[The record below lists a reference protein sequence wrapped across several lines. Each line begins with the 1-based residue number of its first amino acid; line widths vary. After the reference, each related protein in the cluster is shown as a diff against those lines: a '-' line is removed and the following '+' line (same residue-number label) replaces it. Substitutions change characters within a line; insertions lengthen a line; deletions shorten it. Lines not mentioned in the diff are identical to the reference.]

1 MKHTINGKRIYRS
14 LCSIGI
20 GCLTLFVIWGCTVKE
35 KEAPPAPEPEA
46 PAPEPEAPAPEPE
59 APVAEP
65 ESPAPEPESP
75 APEPEPEPAAEAKPE
90 FRAVWAS
97 LLGPGL
103 RSPEEIRQL
112 VDAARRANLNT
123 IVAQVHREGA
133 AMFRSR
139 LAPRHVSIAGRPSF
153 DPLATLLKEARDTSE
168 GKPRLSVHA
177 WFNVFR
183 IGPQDDYLKS
193 SPKPIA
199 LAHPDWYT
207 RNRAGELQFEL
218 DPGLPAVQDHL
229 LAVVEECLINY
240 DVDGINLDYIRYFGN
255 DRGYNLLAL
264 ERFLRRTNRDDI
276 PAPDDEVWKDYR
288 RNRVTEFVKRC
299 AISVWRHRPG
309 AIFSVNVVG
318 WGPAPII
325 DFSES
330 RPFTDALQD
339 WRGWWEK
346 GLVDAALLMDYKR
359 EWVELQAL
367 DFRNWADYTL
377 GLRKKSL
384 RGRLIVGIGGYF
396 NSRDDVLVQYRETV
410 ERGLDTCLFSY
421 DRPTQEA
428 SESSGQ
434 LLADRSPIWTMLGE
448 DIYPNPASLP
458 PPDWRDR
465 QSFIAGYL
473 KDSSGKPEA
482 GIPVALKGTT
492 YRVISDGSGFFAF
505 CALPPGNYQLRVA
518 DHPLDG
524 KSIDALPGRVT
535 WLDEES

>member
-35 KEAPPAPEPEA
+35 KQPPPASEPEA
-46 PAPEPEAPAPEPE
+46 PASEPELD
-59 APVAEP
+59 
-65 ESPAPEPESP
+65 
-75 APEPEPEPAAEAKPE
+75 PAAEAEPE

-218 DPGLPAVQDHL
+218 DPGRPPV
-229 LAVVEECLINY
+229 
-240 DVDGINLDYIRYFGN
+240 GR
-255 DRGYNLLAL
+255 
-264 ERFLRRTNRDDI
+264 
-276 PAPDDEVWKDYR
+276 YR
-288 RNRVTEFVKRC
+288 RVPHKLR
-299 AISVWRHRPG
+299 SGRH
-309 AIFSVNVVG
+309 
-318 WGPAPII
+318 
-325 DFSES
+325 
-330 RPFTDALQD
+330 
-339 WRGWWEK
+339 K
-346 GLVDAALLMDYKR
+346 
-359 EWVELQAL
+359 
-367 DFRNWADYTL
+367 L
-377 GLRKKSL
+377 GL
-384 RGRLIVGIGGYF
+384 Y
-396 NSRDDVLVQYRETV
+396 
-410 ERGLDTCLFSY
+410 
-421 DRPTQEA
+421 
-428 SESSGQ
+428 
-434 LLADRSPIWTMLGE
+434 
-448 DIYPNPASLP
+448 
-458 PPDWRDR
+458 
-465 QSFIAGYL
+465 
-473 KDSSGKPEA
+473 
-482 GIPVALKGTT
+482 
-492 YRVISDGSGFFAF
+492 
-505 CALPPGNYQLRVA
+505 
-518 DHPLDG
+518 
-524 KSIDALPGRVT
+524 SIF
-535 WLDEES
+535 WQ